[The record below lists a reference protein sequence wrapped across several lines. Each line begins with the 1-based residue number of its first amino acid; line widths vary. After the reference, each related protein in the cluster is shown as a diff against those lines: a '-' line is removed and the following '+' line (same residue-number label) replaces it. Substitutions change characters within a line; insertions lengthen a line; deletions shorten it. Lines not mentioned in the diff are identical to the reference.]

1 MSKYYIFDTETDGQD
16 PQGLIQLSVCD
27 QNNEVVFNEY
37 LKPQG
42 EIKAAALAVHGLT
55 QNFLKDKNNSASI
68 YNFINKEMIRSPN
81 IFVAQN
87 GQFDI
92 DVINT
97 FLDNNYGLPTQSPE
111 SGVYSAGEKAKFSPK
126 LLDTLR
132 LAKHFIDPLEIGNFK
147 LDTLFVFLFP
157 KKVKQMFK
165 RRNSHDAS
173 EDCKMT
179 NEVMIELGKRY
190 MNTDNVQ
197 DIYNKAI
204 TPYILKTWPMGKYK
218 GQPLEDAD
226 YGYIRWAKSTLDDP
240 DLKYS
245 LELKGL

>member
-16 PQGLIQLSVCD
+16 PQGLIQLSVCNQD
-27 QNNEVVFNEY
+27 NEVVFNEY
-37 LKPQG
+37 LKPEG
-42 EIKAAALAVHGLT
+42 DIKAAALAVHGLT
-55 QNFLKDKNNSASI
+55 QNFLKDKMNVSPT
-68 YNFINKEMIRSPN
+68 YNYIHKEMAHSTD

-97 FLDNNYGLPTQSPE
+97 FLEKNYGLPLPSE
-111 SGVYSAGEKAKFSPK
+111 GSKVYSPGEKVKFQPK

-165 RRNSHDAS
+165 RRNSHDAA

-179 NEVMIELGKRY
+179 NEVMIELGTRY
-190 MNTDNVQ
+190 MKTDNIQ
-197 DIYNKAI
+197 DIYEKSI
-204 TPYILKTWPMGKYK
+204 KPYILTTWPMGKYK

-240 DLKYS
+240 DLKFS

>member
-1 MSKYYIFDTETDGQD
+1 MSKYYVFDTETDGHD

-27 QNNEVVFNEY
+27 QDNESLFNEY
-37 LKPQG
+37 LDPEG
-42 EIKAAALAVHGLT
+42 DIVPAALAVHGLT
-55 QNFLKDKNNSASI
+55 KNFLKDYKNSSSI
-68 YNFINKEMIRSPN
+68 YSFIYKNMARSPH

-97 FLDNNYGLPTQSPE
+97 FMEKNYGLPLPST
-111 SGVYSAGEKAKFSPK
+111 GKKVYAPGEKVEFQPK

-132 LAKHFIDPLEIGNFK
+132 LAKHFIDPVEIGNFK

-165 RRNSHDAS
+165 RRNSHDAL

-179 NEVMIELGKRY
+179 NEVMLELGKRY

-197 DIYNKAI
+197 DIYDQSIK
-204 TPYILKTWPMGKYK
+204 PYILTTWPMGKYK

>member
-1 MSKYYIFDTETDGQD
+1 MSKYYVFDTETDGQD

-27 QNNEVVFNEY
+27 QDNEEVFNEY
-37 LKPQG
+37 LKPKG
-42 EIKAAALAVHGLT
+42 KIIPAALAVHGLT
-55 QNFLKDKNNSASI
+55 ENFLKDRNNAPSI
-68 YNFINKEMIRSPN
+68 YEYVTTKMVRSPD

-92 DVINT
+92 DVVNT
-97 FLDNNYGLPTQSPE
+97 FLDANYGLPMKSP
-111 SGVYSAGEKAKFSPK
+111 GGKVYSAGEKVKFQPR

-165 RRNSHDAS
+165 RRNSHDAL

-179 NEVMIELGKRY
+179 NEVMLELGRKY
-190 MNTDNVQ
+190 MNTDSVENM
-197 DIYNKAI
+197 YKKSI
-204 TPYILKTWPMGKYK
+204 TPIILTTWPMGKYK

-226 YGYIRWAKSTLDDP
+226 FSYIRWAKNTLDDP
-240 DLKYS
+240 DLKFS

>member
-16 PQGLIQLSVCD
+16 PQGLIQLSVCNQD
-27 QNNEVVFNEY
+27 NEVVFNEY
-37 LKPQG
+37 CNPKG
-42 EIKAAALAVHGLT
+42 DIKAAALAVHGLT
-55 QNFLKDKNNSASI
+55 QNFLKDKKNVSPI
-68 YNFINKEMIRSPN
+68 YSYIYKEMVSSPH

-92 DVINT
+92 DVVNT
-97 FLDNNYGLPTQSPE
+97 FLERNYGLPLPSTNKIAYSP
-111 SGVYSAGEKAKFSPK
+111 GEKVSFSPK

-165 RRNSHDAS
+165 RRNSHDAA

-190 MNTDNVQ
+190 MDTDNVQ
-197 DIYNKAI
+197 DIYNKAM

-218 GQPLEDAD
+218 GQPLEEAD
-226 YGYIRWAKSTLDDP
+226 FGYIRWAKNTLDDP
-240 DLKYS
+240 DLKFS

>member
-1 MSKYYIFDTETDGQD
+1 MSKYYVFDTETDGQD
-16 PQGLIQLSVCD
+16 PQGLIQLSVCNQD
-27 QNNEVVFNEY
+27 NESLFNEY
-37 LKPQG
+37 LKPEG
-42 EIKAAALAVHGLT
+42 DIVPAALAVHGLT
-55 QNFLKDKNNSASI
+55 KDFLKDKNNVTPI
-68 YNFINKEMIRSPN
+68 YNFVYKELFRSPS

-97 FLDNNYGLPTQSPE
+97 FMEKNYGLPLPSTGKKIYDP
-111 SGVYSAGEKAKFSPK
+111 GEKVKFQPK

-132 LAKHFIDPLEIGNFK
+132 LAKHFIDPIEIGNFK

-165 RRNSHDAS
+165 RRNSHDAL

-179 NEVMIELGKRY
+179 NEVMLELGKRY

-197 DIYNKAI
+197 DIYEQSVK
-204 TPYILKTWPMGKYK
+204 PYILTTWPMGKYK

>member
-1 MSKYYIFDTETDGQD
+1 MVG
-16 PQGLIQLSVCD
+16 
-27 QNNEVVFNEY
+27 
-37 LKPQG
+37 
-42 EIKAAALAVHGLT
+42 
-55 QNFLKDKNNSASI
+55 
-68 YNFINKEMIRSPN
+68 SPH

-92 DVINT
+92 DVVNT
-97 FLDNNYGLPTQSPE
+97 FLERNYGLPLPSTNKIAYSP
-111 SGVYSAGEKAKFSPK
+111 GEKVSFSPK

-165 RRNSHDAS
+165 RRNSHDAA

-190 MNTDNVQ
+190 MDTDNVQ
-197 DIYNKAI
+197 DIYNKAM

-218 GQPLEDAD
+218 GQPLEEAD
-226 YGYIRWAKSTLDDP
+226 FGYIRWAKNTLDDP
-240 DLKYS
+240 DLKFS

>member
-1 MSKYYIFDTETDGQD
+1 MSEYYVFDTETDGHD
-16 PQGLIQLSVCD
+16 PQGLIQLAVANQD
-27 QNNEVVFNEY
+27 NEMLFNQY
-37 LKPQG
+37 LKPEG
-42 EIKAAALAVHGLT
+42 TIIPAALAVHGLT
-55 QNFLKDKNNSASI
+55 EEFLKDFKDIKSI
-68 YNFINKEMIRSPN
+68 YNYIYKTLVRSPK

-87 GQFDI
+87 GKFDI
-92 DVINT
+92 EVINT
-97 FLDNNYGLPTQSPE
+97 FLEKNYGLPIDPDD
-111 SGVYSAGEKAKFSPK
+111 SGVFSPGERVKFSPK

-132 LAKHFIDPLEIGNFK
+132 LSKHFIDPLEIGNFK

-165 RRNSHDAS
+165 RRNSHDAL

-179 NEVMIELGKRY
+179 NEVMLELGKRY
-190 MNTDNVQ
+190 MNTDNIE
-197 DIYNKAI
+197 DIYKKSI

-245 LELKGL
+245 LQLKGL

>member
-1 MSKYYIFDTETDGQD
+1 MSKYYVFDTETDGHD
-16 PQGLIQLSVCD
+16 PQGLIQLSVCNQD
-27 QNNEVVFNEY
+27 NEMVFNEY
-37 LKPQG
+37 LNPDG
-42 EIKAAALAVHGLT
+42 DIVPAALAVHGLT
-55 QNFLKDKNNSASI
+55 KDFLKDRNNAASI
-68 YNFINKEMIRSPN
+68 YAYVYKRMARSPD

-97 FLDNNYGLPTQSPE
+97 FMEKNYGLPLLSDGKKIYGP
-111 SGVYSAGEKAKFSPK
+111 GEKLKFQPR

-132 LAKHFIDPLEIGNFK
+132 LAKHFIDPIEIGNFK

-165 RRNSHDAS
+165 RRNSHDAL

-179 NEVMIELGKRY
+179 NEVMLELGKRY

-197 DIYNKAI
+197 DIYEQSVK
-204 TPYILKTWPMGKYK
+204 PYILKTWPMGKYK

-240 DLKYS
+240 DLKFS